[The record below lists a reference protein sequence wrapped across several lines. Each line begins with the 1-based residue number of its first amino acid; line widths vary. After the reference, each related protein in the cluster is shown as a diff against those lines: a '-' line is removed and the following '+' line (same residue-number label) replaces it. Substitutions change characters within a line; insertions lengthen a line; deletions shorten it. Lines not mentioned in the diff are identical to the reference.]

1 MPDGHHPCGRVG
13 ADDSFRRVIEALG
26 PGQAGTASVLWLL
39 GAILLMPH
47 GGRTAGPQPASPS
60 SRDETR
66 S

>member
-39 GAILLMPH
+39 GVILLMLH
-47 GGRTAGPQPASPS
+47 GEMMAGTQPAPPS
-60 SRDETR
+60 SHDETR